1 MVHFKRQINVQV
13 SPGTSKTITVSPSQL
28 VSIDASGNG
37 SLTITFATS
46 VPQSLSSFA
55 TSSNTVTIPV
65 IGKVSLVLSNVSK
78 IVVSG
83 ALAVKIDEQ
92 VQGILVTP
100 SQIKIDVPSFS
111 NISVSVSN
119 NSIASVT
126 IDGQPVGPVNV
137 INVGFEPITFVG
149 SGVSFSV
156 QDYDPITGLPVGQPV
171 AVNLPSGTSESEYP
185 TGSQILSSRT
195 GYIIITNISGS
206 GYFHIFRVKPPIIM
220 GLE

>member
-1 MVHFKRQINVQV
+1 MVHFRREINVKV
-13 SPGTSKTITVSPSQL
+13 SPGTSQTITISPSQL

-37 SLTITFATS
+37 SLTITFAVL

-55 TSSNTVTIPV
+55 TSFNTVTIPV
-65 IGKVSLVLSNVSK
+65 IGRVSLVLSNVTK
-78 IVVSG
+78 IVASG
-83 ALAVKIDEQ
+83 TLAVKIKEQ

-206 GYFHIFRVKPPIIM
+206 GYFYIFRVKPPIIT
-220 GLE
+220 G

>member
-1 MVHFKRQINVQV
+1 MVHFRREINVQV
-13 SPGTSKTITVSPSQL
+13 SPGTSQTITVSPSQL
-28 VSIDASGNG
+28 ISIDASGNG
-37 SLTITFATS
+37 SLTITFAIS

-78 IVVSG
+78 IIVSG

-100 SQIKIDVPSFS
+100 GQIKAEVPSFS
-111 NISVSVSN
+111 SILVSVSN
-119 NSIASVT
+119 NSITSVT

-137 INVGFEPITFVG
+137 IHVGFEPITFVG

-195 GYIIITNISGS
+195 GYIIITNISGT
-206 GYFHIFRVKPPIIM
+206 GYFHIFRVKPQ
-220 GLE
+220 

>member
-1 MVHFKRQINVQV
+1 MVHFRREINVQV
-13 SPGTSKTITVSPSQL
+13 SPGTSQTITISPSQL

-195 GYIIITNISGS
+195 GYIIITNVSGS
-206 GYFHIFRVKPPIIM
+206 GYFYIFKVKPPIIT
-220 GLE
+220 G

>member
-1 MVHFKRQINVQV
+1 MVHFKQQINVQV

-28 VSIDASGNG
+28 ISIDASGNG
-37 SLTITFATS
+37 SLTITFAIS

-78 IVVSG
+78 IIVSG
-83 ALAVKIDEQ
+83 ALEVKIDEQ
-92 VQGILVTP
+92 VQGILETP
-100 SQIKIDVPSFS
+100 SQIKVEVPSFS

-126 IDGQPVGPVNV
+126 INGQPVGPVNV

-195 GYIIITNISGS
+195 GYIIITNVSGS
-206 GYFHIFRVKPPIIM
+206 GYFYIFKVKPQ
-220 GLE
+220 

>member
-28 VSIDASGNG
+28 ISIDASGNG

-46 VPQSLSSFA
+46 IPQSLSSFA

-65 IGKVSLVLSNVSK
+65 IGKVSLVLSNVSE

-83 ALAVKIDEQ
+83 SLVVKINEQ
-92 VQGILVTP
+92 VQGILETP
-100 SQIKIDVPSFS
+100 SQIKVEVPSFS

-119 NSIASVT
+119 NSITSVT

-137 INVGFEPITFVG
+137 IHVGFEPITFVG
-149 SGVSFSV
+149 SGVSFYV
-156 QDYDPITGLPVGQPV
+156 QDYDPITGLPAGQPI

-185 TGSQILSSRT
+185 SGSQILSSRT
-195 GYIIITNISGS
+195 GYIIITNVSGS
-206 GYFHIFRVKPPIIM
+206 GYFYIFKAKPQ
-220 GLE
+220 

>member
-1 MVHFKRQINVQV
+1 MVHFRREINVQV
-13 SPGTSKTITVSPSQL
+13 SPGTSQTITISPSQL

-37 SLTITFATS
+37 SLTITFAVP
-46 VPQSLSSFA
+46 VPQSLSSFV

-195 GYIIITNISGS
+195 GYIIITNVSGS
-206 GYFHIFRVKPPIIM
+206 GYFYIFKVKPPIIM
-220 GLE
+220 GLG

>member
-13 SPGTSKTITVSPSQL
+13 SPGTPKTITVSPSQL

-55 TSSNTVTIPV
+55 TSSNTITIPV

-83 ALAVKIDEQ
+83 AVVVKIDEK
-92 VQGILVTP
+92 VQGILETP
-100 SQIKIDVPSFS
+100 SQIKVEVPSFS

-119 NSIASVT
+119 NSITSVA

-137 INVGFEPITFVG
+137 IHVGFEPITFVG
-149 SGVSFSV
+149 SGVSFNV
-156 QDYDPITGLPVGQPV
+156 QDYDPITGLPAGQPI
-171 AVNLPSGTSESEYP
+171 AVNLPSGTSEAEYP
-185 TGSQILSSRT
+185 SGSQILSSRT
-195 GYIIITNISGS
+195 GYIIITNVSGS
-206 GYFHIFRVKPPIIM
+206 GYFYIFRAKPQ
-220 GLE
+220 

>member
-1 MVHFKRQINVQV
+1 MVNFKRQINVQV

-100 SQIKIDVPSFS
+100 GQIKAEVPSFS
-111 NISVSVSN
+111 SISASVSN
-119 NSIASVT
+119 NSITSVT

-185 TGSQILSSRT
+185 TGSQILASRT
-195 GYIIITNISGS
+195 GYIIITNISGT
-206 GYFHIFRVKPPIIM
+206 GYFNIFRVKPQ
-220 GLE
+220 

>member
-13 SPGTSKTITVSPSQL
+13 SPGTSKTITVSPSQV

-100 SQIKIDVPSFS
+100 GQIKAEVPSFS
-111 NISVSVSN
+111 SILVSVSN
-119 NSIASVT
+119 NSITSVT

-137 INVGFEPITFVG
+137 IHVGFEPITFVG
-149 SGVSFSV
+149 SSVSFSV

-195 GYIIITNISGS
+195 GYIIITNISGT
-206 GYFHIFRVKPPIIM
+206 GYFHIFRVKPQ
-220 GLE
+220 

>member
-1 MVHFKRQINVQV
+1 MVYVKRQINVQV
-13 SPGTSKTITVSPSQL
+13 SPGTPQTITVSPSQL

-37 SLTITFATS
+37 SLTITFVTS

-78 IVVSG
+78 IIVSG
-83 ALAVKIDEQ
+83 ALEVKIDEQ
-92 VQGILVTP
+92 VQGILETP
-100 SQIKIDVPSFS
+100 SQIKVEVPSFS

-126 IDGQPVGPVNV
+126 INGQPVGPVNV

-195 GYIIITNISGS
+195 GYIIITNVSGS
-206 GYFHIFRVKPPIIM
+206 GYFYIFKVKPQ
-220 GLE
+220 

>member
-1 MVHFKRQINVQV
+1 VQV
-13 SPGTSKTITVSPSQL
+13 SPGTSQTITVSPSQL
-28 VSIDASGNG
+28 ISIDASGNG
-37 SLTITFATS
+37 SLTITFAIS

-78 IVVSG
+78 IIVSG

-100 SQIKIDVPSFS
+100 GQIKAEVPSFS
-111 NISVSVSN
+111 SILVSVSN
-119 NSIASVT
+119 NSITSVT

-137 INVGFEPITFVG
+137 IHVGFEPITFVG

-195 GYIIITNISGS
+195 GYIIITNISGT
-206 GYFHIFRVKPPIIM
+206 GYFHIFRVKPQ
-220 GLE
+220 